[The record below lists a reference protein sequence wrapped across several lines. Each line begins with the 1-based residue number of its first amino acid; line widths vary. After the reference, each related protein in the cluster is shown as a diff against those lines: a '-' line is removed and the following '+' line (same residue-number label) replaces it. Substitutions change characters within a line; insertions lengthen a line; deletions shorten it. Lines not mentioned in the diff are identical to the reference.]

1 MVLLCCFSEA
11 FKVLPLEAFS
21 YLFQK
26 DRLLPYY
33 CFHKIIAIAWAFLY
47 LLGIRG
53 QGHFMKQFGLRPR
66 AAPLLKNFFELASV
80 ETQLYAASLIDPV
93 GETLGD
99 KMKSRGNDGPPE
111 PPSVQNAYRNH
122 WGDIFFNVH
131 YTNWY
136 VLPKNSNEAF
146 KIGTGDI
153 SAGTVSAAFKHEL
166 TGKLIGVLKANADQ
180 NLAVLACCLDES
192 VNKTTYTVQLER
204 LSAPEK
210 AALTQAIRCRKIS
223 FVGIPEVR
231 ALESAFRKQN
241 GNLLV
246 VSCNRSDYSYD
257 ALRVFTGPSMQELR
271 EIPVAKVERFRDGGS
286 TFFYTE
292 RGILYSP
299 AGMDSLTVVPKW
311 QGGCNLEFQ
320 QDLRDWT
327 DEKSG
332 AEKLTRLNA
341 AEMAAQVKDDP
352 RLIGAQI
359 WGRQMHSLPRPDV
372 I

>member
-1 MVLLCCFSEA
+1 M
-11 FKVLPLEAFS
+11 
-21 YLFQK
+21 
-26 DRLLPYY
+26 
-33 CFHKIIAIAWAFLY
+33 AIVVAFLY

-80 ETQLYAASLIDPV
+80 ETQLYAAPLIDPV
-93 GETLGD
+93 GEVLKD

-122 WGDIFFNVH
+122 HGDVFFNVH

-136 VLPKNSNEAF
+136 VLPKNSSEAF
-146 KIGTGDI
+146 KVGTGSV
-153 SAGTVSAAFKHEL
+153 SAGSISAAFKHEL
-166 TGKLIGVLKANADQ
+166 TGKLIGVLKANVDQ
-180 NLAVLACCLDES
+180 GLAALACCLDTS
-192 VNKTTYTVQLER
+192 VDKTTYTVQLER

-210 AALTQAIRCRKIS
+210 VALIQAIRCREIS

-231 ALESAFRKQN
+231 ALESVFRKQN

-246 VSCNRSDYSYD
+246 VSCNKSDYSYD

-299 AGMDSLTVVPKW
+299 AGMDSLTVAPKW

-327 DEKSG
+327 DKKSS
-332 AEKLTRLNA
+332 AEKLTRFKTT
-341 AEMAAQVKDDP
+341 EMAAQVKDDP
-352 RLIGAQI
+352 RLIGAQTWSQAI
-359 WGRQMHSLPRPDV
+359 RSLPRPDV